1 MTFFGINFIE
11 NQLHLSNFIKYFVTG
26 LLVLALIIA
35 ITLYLRHRIQVK
47 YRDLSIIVFLLLLF
61 MLGLQY
67 SDYTQAKNQHAQ
79 SFQMVT
85 FITQIAQEKHV
96 RKKTI
101 FVNSTQLSD
110 GIVVK
115 LKNAYYRVNLNANQT
130 DYTLTRTHLID
141 SQINIKK

>member
-67 SDYTQAKNQHAQ
+67 SDY
-79 SFQMVT
+79 
-85 FITQIAQEKHV
+85 
-96 RKKTI
+96 
-101 FVNSTQLSD
+101 
-110 GIVVK
+110 
-115 LKNAYYRVNLNANQT
+115 
-130 DYTLTRTHLID
+130 
-141 SQINIKK
+141 

>member
-1 MTFFGINFIE
+1 MRLFYRKKMLENRHFLIGIF
-11 NQLHLSNFIKYFVTG
+11 QHFTTV
-26 LLVLALIIA
+26 A
-35 ITLYLRHRIQVK
+35 
-47 YRDLSIIVFLLLLF
+47 DIIVFLLLLF

>member
-1 MTFFGINFIE
+1 NRHFLIGIF
-11 NQLHLSNFIKYFVTG
+11 QHFTTV
-26 LLVLALIIA
+26 A
-35 ITLYLRHRIQVK
+35 
-47 YRDLSIIVFLLLLF
+47 DIIVFLLLLF